1 MFKKLKNTLGK
12 FKSNESGAT
21 AIEYALI
28 VAVLSVALIGSMQL
42 LNEKNGNAY
51 QSIATDMKNAG

>member
-1 MFKKLKNTLGK
+1 MFTKLKNTLGK

-28 VAVLSVALIGSMQL
+28 VAVLSIALIASMQF
-42 LNEKNGNAY
+42 LNGKNSNAY
-51 QSIATDMKNAG
+51 NSIAQDVLDAG